1 MGLDIDP
8 QTLGRPTEAVLFCR
22 PHGDELPA
30 PRQQGAQFLRLRVRQ
45 GARRRTH
52 GVGKV
57 RQGAGLEDIRLGQLA
72 CSFGN
77 VARLAGIDHHDRQTH
92 RCQGSD
98 HGPLIAP
105 GGFEHHEARG
115 HRLERRDEGG
125 NPRLIIR
132 DRPAVPSRT
141 HGNIELGFG
150 HINTYKALGL

>member
-1 MGLDIDP
+1 
-8 QTLGRPTEAVLFCR
+8 
-22 PHGDELPA
+22 
-30 PRQQGAQFLRLRVRQ
+30 
-45 GARRRTH
+45 
-52 GVGKV
+52 V

-77 VARLAGIDHHDRQTH
+77 VARVAGIDHHDRQTH

-115 HRLERRDEGG
+115 HRLELRDESG